1 MKTRFESRTV
11 KSLEVVQGFELWLR
25 CDTVYLDIDS
35 YGLQQMNEGRR
46 IDVAWSLRRVDKL
59 GITVKIHNINGSDD

>member
-1 MKTRFESRTV
+1 LKTKFESRTV

-25 CDTVYLDIDS
+25 CDTVYLNIDS
-35 YGLQQMNEGRR
+35 YGLQQMSEGRR

-59 GITVKIHNINGSDD
+59 GIGEDP